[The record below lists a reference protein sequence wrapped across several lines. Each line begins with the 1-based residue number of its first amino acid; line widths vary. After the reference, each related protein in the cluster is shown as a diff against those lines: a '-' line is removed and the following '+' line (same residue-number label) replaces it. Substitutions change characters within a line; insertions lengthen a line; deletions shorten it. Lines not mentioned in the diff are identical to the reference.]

1 MKVMSNDNRTP
12 AGIPTGG
19 EFAKHTRDD
28 ALINLPHT
36 VGTEDAWSEK
46 YEEIRPPSGEWL
58 WEEGELNG
66 TDPNRVWTVVDGDG
80 NAQSIITGQHRV
92 NPVGYLVTQENWTD
106 ANEEFTIRAGR
117 EDGDPVEA
125 EIGNVKLIVASVG
138 EGNGDGEDLYSVDVF
153 IKGHQVPEA
162 AASEGWVLVP
172 GASRCTNITTEQN
185 YGGLENAVWGIARKL
200 NDSITGLDEK
210 AALASSREAAK
221 QLSEMTDT
229 DVEDFDP
236 NAVDDVDAS
245 DPDVE
250 W

>member
-1 MKVMSNDNRTP
+1 MSNDNRTP

-28 ALINLPHT
+28 ALINLPRT
-36 VGTEDAWSEK
+36 VGTEDEWSEK
-46 YEEIRPPSGEWL
+46 YEEIRPPSREWL
-58 WEEGELNG
+58 WEEGELHSV
-66 TDPNRVWTVVDGDG
+66 DSNRVWTVLDGDG
-80 NAQSIITGQHRV
+80 NAQTIIAGQHRV
-92 NPVGYLVTQENWTD
+92 NRAGYLVTQENWTD
-106 ANEEFTIRAGR
+106 ANEEFTIGAGR

-125 EIGNVKLIVASVG
+125 EIGNVKLIVANVG

-153 IKGHQVPEA
+153 IKGA
-162 AASEGWVLVP
+162 DASETASSEEWVLVP
-172 GASRCTNITTEQN
+172 GASRCTNITTEQS
-185 YGGLENAVWGIARKL
+185 YGGLENAVWSIARKL
-200 NDSITGLDEK
+200 NDSITGLDKK
-210 AALASSREAAK
+210 ADFASSREAAK

-245 DPDVE
+245 DPDME